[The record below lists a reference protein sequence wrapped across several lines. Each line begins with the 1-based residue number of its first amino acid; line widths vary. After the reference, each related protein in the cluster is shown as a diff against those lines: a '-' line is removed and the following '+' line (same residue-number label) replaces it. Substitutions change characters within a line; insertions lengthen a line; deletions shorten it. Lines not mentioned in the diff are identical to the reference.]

1 MAHIPNFT
9 LHGTVLVVDD
19 DPDYLDVMARLLQ
32 QEGHGVLRAPDGM
45 AALELLEQEDVDAV
59 VTDLQMPGADGI
71 AVLRAAG
78 ARTPP
83 VPAVI
88 VTGYGTART
97 AVEAMKL
104 GAVDYVLKPVE
115 PQDLQIC
122 VHQALERRRMLAGGT
137 EGADETG
144 FGGLLGASPAM
155 QEVFD
160 QIRRVAPFRSTVLIT
175 GTSGTGKELVAQ
187 AIHALSAG
195 SEGPF
200 LAMNCSTLPRDLVES
215 QLFGHEKGAFT
226 GAVGLHRG
234 FFEAADKG
242 TLFLDEIGEL
252 SPEAQVKLLRVLE
265 DYQVMRLGSTR
276 SISVNVRLL
285 VATNTD
291 LQAAVQ
297 EGRFRED
304 LYYRLNVLTISLPLL
319 CERREDIPLLVR
331 VFLDRFARENRVL
344 ARELTPQVLE
354 CLVAHAWPGNVRE
367 LKNMA
372 ERLTIMARGETIQ
385 VADLPD
391 ELRQV
396 AGDPGPAESVE
407 TFSTLNME
415 EIEKAVIHRAM
426 EQARGNRTQ
435 AAPLLG
441 ISLRTLQRK
450 LRDYGDE
457 VAGKGAGQ

>member
-1 MAHIPNFT
+1 MAHTPNFT
-9 LHGTVLVVDD
+9 LHGTVLVADD
-19 DPDYLDVMARLLQ
+19 DPDYLDLMVRILQ
-32 QEGHGVLRAPDGM
+32 QEGHDVLLAPDGT

-104 GAVDYVLKPVE
+104 GAVDYVLKPLE

-122 VHQALERRRMLAGGT
+122 VHQALERRRMLLARTG
-137 EGADETG
+137 GADETG

-175 GTSGTGKELVAQ
+175 GASGTGKELVAQ

-285 VATNTD
+285 AATNTD

-304 LYYRLNVLTISLPLL
+304 LYYRLNVLTLSLPLL

-331 VFLDRFARENRVL
+331 VFLDRFARENQVPP
-344 ARELTPQVLE
+344 REIAPPVLE

-367 LKNMA
+367 LKNMT
-372 ERLTIMARGETIQ
+372 ERLAIMATGETIQ

-396 AGDPGPAESVE
+396 AGDADPAESAE
-407 TFSTLNME
+407 SFSTLNME

-435 AAPLLG
+435 AAQLLG

-457 VAGKGAGQ
+457 FAGA